1 MTTVD
6 APPGE
11 PTAPD
16 GDPPV
21 RSSRRQPAPPANR
34 FWRWVFPLLL
44 VAAAVAVFFLWR
56 AGTKAVL
63 DSSDGRVTDLVTDPA
78 EPGYAAFVE
87 PTPTLLVV
95 HVDGGDLVGVSAMAR
110 TALDEGGSMTLFSRD
125 TVVPA
130 TDPDTEAAILGQLYD
145 TEGIDGLR
153 RAVERMLGFGFL
165 EASELEAEQL
175 AGFMRLVEP
184 IPFMLAD
191 DLYREN
197 ADGSVELWLE
207 RGQLELSGP
216 DAATVYGWRNPG
228 EADANRVQRQLDL
241 WDAWLARIGDADDL
255 LAATLPFDDGLS
267 PYLRSLG
274 TGTADLAEPPLTPVL
289 FDPADGPVY
298 VLGDEG
304 VAWVRERG
312 LEMVPLPVS
321 PAGESRPRT
330 RILDGVGDPDGRDA
344 LIPVVVEAGAVVT
357 VLGNADAFDVAVTVV
372 AHHRP
377 EDAGAADDLA
387 AELGAEV
394 VFDEDL
400 DAPVDLTITT
410 GADLETG

>member
-1 MTTVD
+1 
-6 APPGE
+6 
-11 PTAPD
+11 
-16 GDPPV
+16 
-21 RSSRRQPAPPANR
+21 
-34 FWRWVFPLLL
+34 
-44 VAAAVAVFFLWR
+44 
-56 AGTKAVL
+56 
-63 DSSDGRVTDLVTDPA
+63 
-78 EPGYAAFVE
+78 
-87 PTPTLLVV
+87 
-95 HVDGGDLVGVSAMAR
+95 
-110 TALDEGGSMTLFSRD
+110 MTLFSRD

-165 EASELEAEQL
+165 EASELDAEQL

-184 IPFMLAD
+184 IPFTLAD

-207 RGQLELSGP
+207 RGPLELSGV

-255 LAATLPFDDGLS
+255 VAATLPFDDGLS
-267 PYLRSLG
+267 PYLRALG
-274 TGTADLAEPPLTPVL
+274 AGTADLAEPPLTPVL

-304 VAWVRERG
+304 VAWVRKRG

-330 RILDGVGDPDGRDA
+330 RILDGVGDSDGRDA